1 MTAQYG
7 VTPLELQVIGATI
20 GDIREA
26 LGLEGDV
33 AEGAKLPLGDG
44 ATLTVDDLSKS
55 SGFDAT
61 TVVLTGMISVAT
73 TTSSAVLIE
82 WLKSRLFRGG
92 AKPDAGNVANVT
104 VVINGKELSAQTIP
118 PSP

>member
-1 MTAQYG
+1 MTAPSE

-20 GDIREA
+20 EDIREA

-55 SGFDAT
+55 SGFDVT
-61 TVVLTGMISVAT
+61 TVVLTGMVSVAT
-73 TTSSAVLIE
+73 TTSSAILIE
-82 WLKSRLFRGG
+82 WLKSRLFRRNDG
-92 AKPDAGNVANVT
+92 GNVANIT
-104 VVINGKELSAQTIP
+104 VVIDGKELSAQTKV
-118 PSP
+118 

>member
-1 MTAQYG
+1 MTAPSE

-20 GDIREA
+20 EDIREA

-33 AEGAKLPLGDG
+33 VEGAMLPLGDG

-82 WLKSRLFRGG
+82 WLKSRLFRRGEKHDGG
-92 AKPDAGNVANVT
+92 TVANIT
-104 VVINGKELSAQTIP
+104 VVIDGNELSAQTKL
-118 PSP
+118 